1 MFVFLSKF
9 LPLFVYPAG
18 LITIL
23 LILAIVFHRRKR
35 VWVSLIVVSLV
46 ILFVGGNRWVSTSL
60 VKSIEWQ
67 YLPPAEVPHA
77 DVIVVL
83 GGGTD
88 ANVYPRQMPEV
99 NGAGDR
105 VLYAAKLYK
114 EGKADHI
121 LVSGGNITWLN
132 GQSTSPAEDM
142 TEILE
147 LMGVPADAIWQQG
160 KSQNTYEDALYSSQI
175 LKEKGA
181 STVLLVTSAIHMPR
195 AAALFR
201 KQGIEFTPMPTDYSV
216 SEAEWDDLVKG
227 SFPAQ
232 VINLVPSATYIK
244 MTTTALK
251 EKIGLVVYEMEG
263 WTDNGD

>member
-9 LPLFVYPAG
+9 LPLLIYPVG
-18 LITIL
+18 LVSIL
-23 LILAIVFHRRKR
+23 LFLALIFHRRKR
-35 VWVSLIVVSLV
+35 LQLGLLITSLV
-46 ILFVGGNRWVSTSL
+46 ILCIGGNRWVSTSL
-60 VKSIEWQ
+60 VKSLEWQ
-67 YLPPAEVPHA
+67 YLPPAVVPHA

-88 ANVYPRQMPEV
+88 PNVYPRQMPEV

-132 GQSTSPAEDM
+132 GRSTSPAEDM
-142 TEILE
+142 AEVLK
-147 LMGVPADAIWQQG
+147 LMGVPAEAIWLQG
-160 KSQNTYEDALYSSQI
+160 KSQNTYEDALYSSQM
-175 LKEKGA
+175 LREKGA

-201 KQGIEFTPMPTDYSV
+201 KQGVNFTPMPTDYSV
-216 SEAEWDDLVKG
+216 SEAEWDDLVLG

-232 VINLVPSATYIK
+232 VINLIPSASYLK

-251 EKIGLVVYEMEG
+251 ERIGLVVYTWEG
-263 WTDNGD
+263 WTDVGD